1 MSINN
6 LMPFRTFRLR
16 TETNSPRARHAIDAS
31 STKGGREVGAVM
43 GLRSV
48 VVCWGSELKKG
59 CRGRREG
66 AGWFVLFGL
75 APNARLNCAVLLG

>member
-16 TETNSPRARHAIDAS
+16 TESNSPRARHAIDES
-31 STKGGREVGAVM
+31 STKGGREVGGYARWWWFV
-43 GLRSV
+43 G
-48 VVCWGSELKKG
+48 CELKKG
-59 CRGRREG
+59 SRGTGKG
-66 AGWFVLFGL
+66 AVWFVLFGL